1 MNSMLPLVRNEML
14 KIWKKKR
21 FFVIIGIVAVLIPIF
36 TYAQLRVSLDRQSQM
51 GTDDWRVSLQ
61 QRINDY
67 TNRMSSP
74 RVIEEWRK
82 WMSVE
87 VQRLQYYLDHD
98 VNPEEPS
105 GVTFTREFVKNAVG
119 LFVPLLVMVIAS
131 DLVSSEHAQ
140 GTIKLLLTRPVSRW
154 KVLLSKY
161 LALLLYVSLIVI
173 ILAALCYLI
182 SGAIFGYGGWQA
194 PTLIGFQITG
204 SDIDTANVNMIEQ
217 WRFVWMELGLVFF
230 TGLAVGCIALMVS
243 VLVKSTAAGMG
254 IMLATLIAGTILSNM
269 VSSWESAKYFFM
281 VNLDLV
287 SYLSGDLPPVEG
299 MNLTFSMSVLTV
311 WAVAS
316 IVVSFVSFTRRD
328 VY

>member
-1 MNSMLPLVRNEML
+1 MNSLLPLVRNEML
-14 KIWKKKR
+14 KLWKKKR
-21 FFVIIGIVAVLIPIF
+21 FFVIIGIIAVLIPIF
-36 TYAQLRVSLDRQSQM
+36 TYAQLRVSLDRQEQI
-51 GTDDWRVSLQ
+51 GTSDWRVSLQ

-67 TNRMSSP
+67 ANRMSSP

-161 LALLLYVSLIVI
+161 LAMLLYVSLIVTA
-173 ILAALCYLI
+173 LAALCYII
-182 SGAIFGYGGWQA
+182 SGAVFGYGGWHA
-194 PTLIGFQITG
+194 PTLIGFQVAG
-204 SDIDTANVNMIEQ
+204 ADIDTSNVNMIAQ
-217 WRFVWMELGLVFF
+217 WRFILMELGLVFY
-230 TGLAVGCIALMVS
+230 TGVLVGCIALMVS
-243 VLVKSTAAGMG
+243 VIVRSTAAGMG

-281 VNLDLV
+281 VNMDLV
-287 SYLSGDLPPVEG
+287 RYLSGDIPPIEG
-299 MNLTFSMSVLTV
+299 MNLSFSLWVLTV
-311 WAVAS
+311 WAAAS
-316 IVVSFVSFTRRD
+316 IIVSFSVFTRRD

>member
-1 MNSMLPLVRNEML
+1 MLPLVRNEML
-14 KIWKKKR
+14 KVWKKKR
-21 FFVIIGIVAVLIPIF
+21 FFVIVGILVVLIPIF
-36 TYAQLRVSLDRQSQM
+36 TYAQLKVSLDRQSQM

-67 TNRMSSP
+67 TNRMASP
-74 RVIEEWRK
+74 RVVEEWRK
-82 WMSVE
+82 WIAVE

-161 LALLLYVSLIVI
+161 LALLGYISLLVVV
-173 ILAALCYLI
+173 LAALCYLI
-182 SGAIFGYGGWQA
+182 SGAAFGYGGWRA
-194 PTLIGFQITG
+194 PALIGFQITG
-204 SDIDTANVNMIEQ
+204 SEIDTSHVTVIEQ
-217 WRFVWMELGLVFF
+217 WQFILMELGLVFF
-230 TGLAVGCIALMVS
+230 TGLVVGCIALMVS

-269 VSSWESAKYFFM
+269 VASWESAKYFFM
-281 VNLDLV
+281 VNMDLV
-287 SYLSGDLPPVEG
+287 RYLSGDLPPIEG
-299 MNLTFSMSVLTV
+299 MNLTFSLSVLAV
-311 WAVAS
+311 WAIVS
-316 IVVSFVSFTRRD
+316 ILISFQVFTRKD